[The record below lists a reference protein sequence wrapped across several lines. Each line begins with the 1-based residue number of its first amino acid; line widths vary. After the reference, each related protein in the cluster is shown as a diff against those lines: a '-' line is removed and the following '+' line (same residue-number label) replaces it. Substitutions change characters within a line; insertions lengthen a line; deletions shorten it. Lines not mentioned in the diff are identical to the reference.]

1 MHDFI
6 PPSTRTT
13 KLSAAEFSLVYHGVC
28 HVDSYISQSS
38 TIDLVKKINNKVEK
52 TGKLCYFL

>member
-1 MHDFI
+1 MHNFI

-13 KLSAAEFSLVYHGVC
+13 KLNAAELGLVYHGVY
-28 HVDSYISQSS
+28 HVDSYIGQSC
-38 TIDLVKKINNKVEK
+38 TIDLVRKMNNKVEK